1 MDEPGAVFAAYGSE
15 YAGGFPVDDECQV
28 FFRFSLIN
36 GGVGRAVDADV
47 WMVSPEEIP
56 DKIEMMDGKVFSR
69 QEEEFDAGV
78 FRCDVP
84 E

>member
-1 MDEPGAVFAAYGSE
+1 
-15 YAGGFPVDDECQV
+15 
-28 FFRFSLIN
+28 
-36 GGVGRAVDADV
+36 
-47 WMVSPEEIP
+47 MVSPEEIP